1 MAAVIVDVA
10 EAVKEEIK
18 LVSPISR
25 AITPKRLYVD
35 FDVPLE
41 EIGQLRVDVMPK
53 NVSRTEL
60 YARGITHYEAS
71 VTIGVRYRFGP
82 ERRTAFGEVESSE
95 IDNLILL
102 VQQLHDYFVDE
113 GNGRRLSTY
122 TVAVWR
128 ETELLYW
135 FDPKHLREHSQFTGL
150 LSVGYDVGVA
160 Q

>member
-113 GNGRRLSTY
+113 EMAGGYRPTQLRCGERRSC
-122 TVAVWR
+122 
-128 ETELLYW
+128 
-135 FDPKHLREHSQFTGL
+135 FTG
-150 LSVGYDVGVA
+150 SIPSTSASTRSSPVC
-160 Q
+160 